1 MATVVKESLRNGTPH
16 CVMRGV
22 MRGVMPYRNTSV
34 GLHLIEAPQ
43 DVGQRRPE
51 ADDLVVLV
59 EDLLLQRGHSLAQR
73 VVLALHHFVCNDPIG
88 TKKKGLTTTNRNCRH
103 PNGKGSFE
111 QSIFLLGLFLETE
124 DHT

>member
-1 MATVVKESLRNGTPH
+1 
-16 CVMRGV
+16 MRGV

-88 TKKKGLTTTNRNCRH
+88 TKKKRVNNNESKLPPSQWERIIRA
-103 PNGKGSFE
+103 KY
-111 QSIFLLGLFLETE
+111 LLARLIP
-124 DHT
+124 